1 MATLTTNYGL
11 SKPEYGDTADIGV
24 INGDMDLID
33 AQMKTNADA
42 AATATA
48 DAAAATNIADNARQV
63 AERALT
69 PDSALNAANLTG
81 TVPTA
86 CLPSYVDDVL
96 DAHVVGETPLAQDWL
111 GLAPNGSP
119 LTPEAG
125 KIYVVVSAGEYQNRV
140 FRWTGTAYVSIDN
153 PLDVA
158 TQAEAEAGA
167 DNAKAMTPLRTHQ
180 AIDAR
185 TDSSLDA
192 DSENPIQ
199 NRAVQRALANKA
211 DKANA
216 TTSAAGLM
224 SSTDKAKLDGMT
236 AGAQPNV
243 IEQVQLDG
251 AVITPSGKAV
261 NIQTGEGL
269 RSSNGTVTASS
280 YLTTEQSG
288 GDTVLTLV
296 YELEEEG

>member
-24 INGDMDLID
+24 INEDMDLID

-42 AATATA
+42 AASATA

-96 DAHVVGETPLAQDWL
+96 DAYVVGDTPLAQDWL
-111 GLAPNGSP
+111 GLAPEGSP

-140 FRWTGTAYVSIDN
+140 FRWTGTAYVNIDN

-158 TQAEAEAGA
+158 TQEEAETGT
-167 DNAKAMTPLRTHQ
+167 DNTKAMTPLRTHQ

-216 TTSAAGLM
+216 TASAAGLM
-224 SSTDKAKLDGMT
+224 SAADKAKLDGMT

-251 AVITPSGKAV
+251 AVITPSDKAV
-261 NIQTGEGL
+261 NIQIGAGL
-269 RSSNGTVTASS
+269 RASGGTIYARSYYTYETVGEVE
-280 YLTTEQSG
+280 YLTHVIEI
-288 GDTVLTLV
+288 
-296 YELEEEG
+296 EED